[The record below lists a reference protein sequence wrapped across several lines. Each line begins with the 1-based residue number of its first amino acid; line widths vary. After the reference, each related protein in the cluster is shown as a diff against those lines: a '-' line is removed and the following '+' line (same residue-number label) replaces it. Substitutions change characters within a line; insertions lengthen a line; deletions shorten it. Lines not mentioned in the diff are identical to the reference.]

1 MEPIRPIEGISKSNQ
16 SQGSLLT
23 QILYENYWQ
32 KRAKETV
39 SNVEAGGDTSETA
52 NEHHQGKSEEE
63 QVKIQMSHT
72 YAEFEIDQE
81 THEVLVRIID
91 GESGKLVRSIPPEK
105 LAEEIAKGNLY
116 PHQLRR
122 RAVLV

>member
-1 MEPIRPIEGISKSNQ
+1 MEPIKPIEGIGKSNQ
-16 SQGSLLT
+16 SQGSPLN
-23 QILYENYWQ
+23 QVIYENYWQ
-32 KRAKETV
+32 KRAKEKV
-39 SNVEAGGDTSETA
+39 SSVEGGGDAGETA
-52 NEHHQGKSEEE
+52 NDHHQPKSEEE
-63 QVKIQMSHT
+63 HVKIQMSHT

-81 THEVLVRIID
+81 TREVLVRIID